1 MDRLGLGYT
10 ALSTL
15 NPKLVYCAIGGYD
28 QTGPLLDKPSLDVIT
43 KAMTGVMSVNGE
55 YGRPCVKLGLP
66 MGDMDDGVF
75 GPVAI
80 LSALLE

>member
-43 KAMTGVMSVNGE
+43 
-55 YGRPCVKLGLP
+55 RR
-66 MGDMDDGVF
+66 
-75 GPVAI
+75 
-80 LSALLE
+80 